1 METLDMQIRAVAE
14 FGKFYSEKGFETPSD
29 EVDVEMLIKDG
40 KYHLFVIQYPDDNNI
55 KMLFKQAGTSFQ
67 DVANLAFYHFTD
79 LAKKTPISTIPTLE
93 EIETWNA
100 NRKEIIKARVESG
113 DIKPVKI
120 NGSVIHDDARDIIGD
135 LI

>member
-1 METLDMQIRAVAE
+1 MDPLDMQIRSIAE
-14 FGKFYSEKGFETPSD
+14 FGKFYSDKGFHTASD

-55 KMLFKQAGTSFQ
+55 KMLFKQSGTSFQ
-67 DVANLAFYHFTD
+67 EVAILAFNHFTD
-79 LAKKTPISTIPTLE
+79 LAKRTPISQTPSQE
-93 EIETWNA
+93 ELDAWDA
-100 NRKEIIKARVESG
+100 NRQEIIKARIESG

-120 NGSVIHDDARDIIGD
+120 NGSIIHDDARDIIGD